1 MKNSFLTFL
10 LDSNICAVEIT
21 NVLEVLNYGNFT
33 IMPGAKNY
41 IEGLIYSRE
50 QGITVINLRKKF
62 GLKEKEPDKNTK
74 IIVISVKKQ
83 EGESE
88 KITLYGLVADQVL
101 DVQNLVEDDEVE
113 ARCKI
118 SIPREN
124 IKKILKFEDK
134 NIFILGLEDL

>member
-50 QGITVINLRKKF
+50 QGITVINLRK
-62 GLKEKEPDKNTK
+62 
-74 IIVISVKKQ
+74 
-83 EGESE
+83 
-88 KITLYGLVADQVL
+88 
-101 DVQNLVEDDEVE
+101 
-113 ARCKI
+113 
-118 SIPREN
+118 
-124 IKKILKFEDK
+124 
-134 NIFILGLEDL
+134 